1 MANIMEKESYSLATA
16 ILVYFVAWM
25 YARGILMN
33 LGTELAGIWIIAF
46 TLVYL
51 AWAESA
57 GLLHGKPRS
66 MEAFFWDGTMFF
78 LSILFVRHLSDELFA
93 LYAFLWHMAAICLAL
108 CQGLVLKDGK
118 TDRCFPL
125 YLLCGMFA
133 IPYGNIFLRI
143 STIIKGVVHAI
154 KNNSGRTI
162 IVSLV
167 ISLPVCFVA
176 FMLLSDA
183 SAVFANIR
191 NAAYDIVSGL
201 YFIKE
206 EDIFTLALSIPI
218 GAWLYGLVEG
228 SMRSSNLQKDV
239 EEMLV
244 KAENAIRLPVLA
256 TNMLVFLLSLLY
268 AFFFL
273 SQGYEFFAYSAATVV
288 DAYQYANRAF
298 WSLLEVTFLNI
309 AVHYVTMRLSMAS
322 AIDLEKTKKQAML
335 LDGFNIGIWLI
346 ALLRL
351 LAYIRYGLTARRLVA
366 LLMLLT
372 SGCAIATT
380 QASLQK
386 DIDPMRITALFFFVA
401 AIVLGFLPI
410 L

>member
-1 MANIMEKESYSLATA
+1 
-16 ILVYFVAWM
+16 
-25 YARGILMN
+25 MN
-33 LGTELAGIWIIAF
+33 LGTELAGIWILAF
-46 TLVYL
+46 TFFYL
-51 AWAESA
+51 AWTESA
-57 GLLHGKPRS
+57 GLFHGKQRS
-66 MEAFFWDGTMFF
+66 MEAFFWDGAMVF
-78 LSILFVRHLSDELFA
+78 LSVLFVRHLNDDLFV

-108 CQGLVLKDGK
+108 CRGLVLKDGK

-143 STIIKGVVHAI
+143 ATIIRSLVHAVRH
-154 KNNSGRTI
+154 NSGRTI
-162 IVSLV
+162 IVSLIV
-167 ISLPVCFVA
+167 SLPVCFAA

-183 SAVFANIR
+183 STVFANIR
-191 NAAYDIVSGL
+191 NAASDIVSGL

-228 SMRSSNLQKDV
+228 SMRSKNLQKDV
-239 EEMLV
+239 EETLA

-256 TNMLVFLLSLLY
+256 TDMLVFLLSLLY

-273 SQGYEFFAYSAATVV
+273 SQGYEFFTYSAATAV

-309 AVHYVTMRLSMAS
+309 AVHYATMRLSLAS
-322 AIDLEKTKKQAML
+322 AIDLKKTKKQTLL
-335 LDGFNIGIWLI
+335 LDGFNTGIWLI

-351 LAYIRYGLTARRLVA
+351 LAYIGYGLTARRLVA

-372 SGCAIATT
+372 SGCAVATT

-386 DIDPMRITALFFFVA
+386 DIDPMRITTLFFFVT